1 MDVKENLRKGILL
14 SLSLVALVAAGTAG
28 YIYLEEMSFVDAL
41 YTTAVVLSTVGL
53 GAWKP
58 LGDGGKLFTIFL
70 IVVGVA
76 VFSYYLTRFFGFV
89 VERGLLEALE
99 RRRMNKKILEASGH
113 YVVCGHGRIGSV
125 VLTEFAFKKIPV
137 VIIERRA
144 EEVERLTGEGAL
156 AIQGDA
162 REEAVL
168 RAAGLQRAKGL
179 IALLPDDPDNLY
191 VILTA
196 RDMNPDL
203 VIFARANDP
212 SGERRLL
219 QAGANHVIS
228 PHREG
233 GKRIAR
239 MVLNPNVTD
248 FIEMATQK
256 QNLHLQMEEFTVRP
270 RSPLAGKTLTETG
283 LLKRHR
289 ILVVA
294 IKRADGTMAFN
305 PEGHTEIQEGDALI
319 VLGPGIREDLF

>member
-1 MDVKENLRKGILL
+1 R
-14 SLSLVALVAAGTAG
+14 LV
-28 YIYLEEMSFVDAL
+28 
-41 YTTAVVLSTVGL
+41 
-53 GAWKP
+53 
-58 LGDGGKLFTIFL
+58 
-70 IVVGVA
+70 
-76 VFSYYLTRFFGFV
+76 
-89 VERGLLEALE
+89 
-99 RRRMNKKILEASGH
+99 
-113 YVVCGHGRIGSV
+113 
-125 VLTEFAFKKIPV
+125 
-137 VIIERRA
+137 
-144 EEVERLTGEGAL
+144 GEGVL

-162 REEAVL
+162 REESVL
-168 RAAGLQRAKGL
+168 RSAGLQRARGL

-196 RDMNPDL
+196 RDMNPGL

-248 FIEMATQK
+248 FIEMATEK

-270 RSPLAGKTLTETG
+270 KSPLAGRTLTDTG

-294 IKRADGTMAFN
+294 IKRADGSMTFH
-305 PEGHTEIQEGDALI
+305 PEGSTQIHEGDALI